1 MAISWHVGVDYQDA
15 GCVKIMKDA
24 AYDPVNT
31 PDSERYKFLY
41 NSKYQTMRP
50 AGRDT
55 QPYLGAAEVFT
66 PGGSNV
72 NTFAKYHRSF
82 VGNNGQLFYRSSFFT
97 SLEYSVP
104 LYEVKQKDQANTL
117 YYAARVTR
125 AFIGFNN
132 RSAYWT
138 TPAYM
143 EVGWLSE
150 FTSTSFATNFSMT
163 QGLAS
168 LFDTSLFAQSCK
180 EVVVWNLP
188 GNSVAIANPPLA
200 PVAGQVQVQIT
211 SDFCRASKPG
221 YDARTATPS
230 QLYFDS
236 SARSAKVIAAADIAL
251 PSGTTVYP
259 LGNLGAGAVGNL
271 FADVIVYQGSTV
283 YYPTN
288 PLSSETEYGADY
300 YFSGANL
307 VLSNPYGAARARFIV
322 YAQDDSSPVGG
333 GNYVWREFNDGT
345 RDVVQFL
352 RPGASNPPR
361 LADVMVDSRWP
372 MVQLIAEGYINVTA
386 QADGAREWAIPID
399 TTGLFPFVKYMTV
412 HGGGGG
418 VNLGGFTGNL
428 SSRVRPP
435 YTLFGYVDPTETG
448 KQYYTGGGSTYCR
461 LTAGEA
467 RFYTFRGLP
476 ARRYLSGGSSISNL
490 VNEGDSTPIIGIRY
504 YILGIPA

>member
-24 AYDPVNT
+24 SYDPVYT
-31 PDSERYKFLY
+31 SDGERYKFLY
-41 NSKYQTMRP
+41 NSKYQTMRSS
-50 AGRDT
+50 GRDV
-55 QPYLGAAEVFT
+55 QPFLGATEAFT
-66 PGGSNV
+66 PPGSNV
-72 NTFAKYHRSF
+72 NTFTKYHRGF
-82 VGNNGQLFYRSSFFT
+82 VGNSGQLFYRSSFFT

-125 AFIGFNN
+125 SFVGFNN

-138 TPAYM
+138 TPAYA
-143 EVGWLSE
+143 EVGWLSD
-150 FTSTSFATNFSMT
+150 FTSTAFASNFSMSR
-163 QGLAS
+163 GLAS
-168 LFDTSLFAQSCK
+168 IYDTALFGQTCK
-180 EVVVWNLP
+180 EAVVWNLP
-188 GNSVAIANPPLA
+188 GDGNAIANPPLA
-200 PVAGQVQVQIT
+200 KVPGQVQVQIT

-221 YDARTATPS
+221 YDVRTATPG

-236 SARSAKVIAAADIAL
+236 SARTSKVVAAADVAL

-259 LGNLGAGAVGNL
+259 LGYLGAGAVGNL

-307 VLSNPYGAARARFIV
+307 VLSNPYGAARARLIV
-322 YAQDDSSPVGG
+322 YAQDDSSAVGG
-333 GNYVWREFNDGT
+333 GNDVWREFNDGT

-361 LADVMVDSRWP
+361 LADIMVDSRWP
-372 MVQLIAEGYINVTA
+372 MVQIIAEGYIDVTT
-386 QADGAREWAIPID
+386 QANGAREWSVPID

-412 HGGGGG
+412 HGGGGNI
-418 VNLGGFTGNL
+418 NLGGITGNI

-435 YTLFGYVDPTETG
+435 FTLFGYVDPTETG

-467 RFYTFRGLP
+467 RFYTFRGQP
-476 ARRYLSGGSSISNL
+476 TRKYLSGGSSTSNL
-490 VNEGDSTPIIGIRY
+490 VTENDPTPIIGIRY